1 MARLNQ
7 KGRER
12 EREGENGLVWWRGD
26 ESTNEARLMTELRF
40 NGQDCRENESLV
52 HDVTG
57 NSSDTTKVKSN
68 FLKAKTLI

>member
-1 MARLNQ
+1 MIGDGFMARLNQ

-12 EREGENGLVWWRGD
+12 GNALVLMACD

-57 NSSDTTKVKSN
+57 NSSSTVPKK
-68 FLKAKTLI
+68 